1 MPTKTFLP
9 NKVNQFV
16 TSAHFLLPLKIS
28 ENVMVFACNV
38 TAYPFVPNAHF
49 LYHLK
54 CFPGIQKGCIGNE
67 WINLFRAND
76 SFILMFPDIILQNH
90 YSYFFGFQP
99 LQNNAIPIC

>member
-16 TSAHFLLPLKIS
+16 TSALSPPA
-28 ENVMVFACNV
+28 ENIRKRHVVACNA

-54 CFPGIQKGCIGNE
+54 CFPGIKKGCIGNK